1 MRRTLKP
8 GPRPFVAFAVM
19 FACLSLV
26 PAWSAIRSGNT
37 IVWLEYSAC
46 MSALF
51 GALCLAIAV
60 ARIVVDDEAL
70 NYSPMPWA
78 AIRVRFDDVSASVP
92 QILSEPDHPVSL
104 AIYTND
110 VTRPELEVRLKAFR
124 REDVE
129 WLLSL
134 PRLRVQR

>member
-1 MRRTLKP
+1 M
-8 GPRPFVAFAVM
+8 AFAVL
-19 FACLSLV
+19 FACVSLV
-26 PAWSAIRSGNT
+26 PAWPAIRSGNT
-37 IVWLEYSAC
+37 LVWLEYAAS
-46 MSALF
+46 MFALF
-51 GALCLAIAV
+51 GALCLAIGI
-60 ARIVVDDEAL
+60 ARIVVDEETL
-70 NYSPMPWA
+70 TYCPMPWA

-92 QILSEPDHPVSL
+92 QVLAEPDHPFSL

-110 VTRPELEVRLKAFR
+110 VSRPALEVRLKAFR